1 MVLMRTIRS
10 RFKAKDMRIKFN
22 DKIYR
27 LKEIESGVDSLME
40 LVEEPKYNDGDFVYE
55 DGRIMIVNEFSIK
68 RIGYHALIYPQI
80 DLEVVYNDNYASP
93 IVVSSLN
100 FRYATEEEKQLLIDA
115 MKKDGKRW
123 NAEKKCIEDIPKRK
137 FKVGDKVRIKDGIS
151 SETHWNIAPS
161 FTSTMDKF
169 IGKELTVKGYR
180 GGFAVIS
187 EDYSGYYF
195 NEDWLEPYTEKLKK
209 GELAIFWD
217 YSKDGVTVRR
227 YGEKAGLLHSDILGY
242 IWPNA
247 IRFESKEQLD
257 KILKG
262 QI

>member
-1 MVLMRTIRS
+1 
-10 RFKAKDMRIKFN
+10 MRIKIN

-27 LKEIESGVDSLME
+27 LKEVESGVDSLME
-40 LVEEPKYNDGDFVYE
+40 LVDEPKYNHGDFVYE
-55 DGRIMIVNEFSIK
+55 DGRIMIIK
-68 RIGYHALIYPQI
+68 RYPNMFHALIYPYM
-80 DLEVVYNDNYASP
+80 DLDVVYNNTYAPETTLSY
-93 IVVSSLN
+93 LN

-137 FKVGDKVRIKDGIS
+137 FKVGDKVGIKDGIS
-151 SETHWNIAPS
+151 NKTHERVSPG
-161 FTSTMDKF
+161 FTITMDKF
-169 IGKELTVKGYR
+169 IGKELTVKEYR
-180 GGFAVIS
+180 GGFALIS
-187 EDYSGYYF
+187 EDYCGYYF

-227 YGEKAGLLHSDILGY
+227 YGEKAGLLHCDILGY

-247 IRFESKEQLD
+247 VRFESKDQLD
-257 KILKG
+257 KMLKG